1 MYDSAN
7 SIQCH
12 FGKVGT
18 FVVSI
23 SHYMRAYFN
32 YQALTHGNSF
42 SLPNDVGY
50 LNCIPL
56 KMENYGIEYTYD
68 EDEDED
74 GQDRRRAKEED
85 EDDAEDQQ
93 AILYAKVG
101 CKYKETS
108 TSRAFQLHVYTDNKC
123 TQPYDDGQTKQQ
135 HARSGYQINLDKY
148 YTENPDDD
156 GQTKYTDYPVNTVN
170 FKTKVS
176 FRPSFYS
183 CDSCKPKLSETF
195 NKFAGT
201 FYDDDFIGK
210 NGMTRSQYAAF
221 AQEEQANKQDY
232 EYYMYGNDDGSDD
245 YTVQDVDDAY
255 YASMDDDIS
264 ITFVDDYNNHYA
276 DDHYNRRQLR
286 KEKKQAFLA
295 PVETEFKVRSF
306 GIEKEILLYFRPTYR

>member
-7 SIQCH
+7 SFQCH
-12 FGKVGT
+12 FGNVGT

-56 KMENYGIEYTYD
+56 KLENYGIEYTYD
-68 EDEDED
+68 DD
-74 GQDRRRAKEED
+74 KEED
-85 EDDAEDQQ
+85 EEDAENKE

-108 TSRAFQLHVYTDNKC
+108 TSRAFQLHVYTDKKC
-123 TQPYDDGQTKQQ
+123 TQPYDDGQTQQQ

-148 YTENPDDD
+148 YTANLDDD
-156 GQTKYTDYPVNTVN
+156 GQTKYTDYPVNTFN

-176 FRPSFYS
+176 FRPSFYR
-183 CDSCKPKLSETF
+183 CHSCKPNLSETF
-195 NKFAGT
+195 NKFTGT

-210 NGMTRSQYAAF
+210 NGMTRSQYGEY

-232 EYYMYGNDDGSDD
+232 QYDAIDD

-264 ITFVDDYNNHYA
+264 ITFVDDYNNHNYY
-276 DDHYNRRQLR
+276 DDNNNRRQLR
-286 KEKKQAFLA
+286 KDKKQAFFA
-295 PVETEFKVRSF
+295 PAETEFKVSSIRV
-306 GIEKEILLYFRPTYR
+306 GTTLYTFCPTNRRYSLFFP